1 MKKLVSTLFAASLM
15 LIGINAFAQVSVNAG
30 YLNSTQSFKDANTKS
45 VNSNGV
51 FAGVSYNIP
60 LAGGFGFAPG
70 VYYSMIT
77 KKNESSGSFMGTTIS
92 SSSTFMEHALN
103 APLYLN
109 YGIDL
114 NRDTRI
120 FIYGGPTLQFGLSST
135 TKIAGGIGEYSGD
148 NTLDNYDDLDY
159 NRFNVYLGG
168 GVGFQ
173 MSVVQITLGYDYGM
187 ANLYKGDNAIGPHRS
202 NLKHCIGYVF

>member
-1 MKKLVSTLFAASLM
+1 MKKILSTLFAASLM
-15 LIGINAFAQVSVNAG
+15 LTGFNAFAQVSVNAG
-30 YLNSTQSFKDANTKS
+30 YLNSTQRVKDSSTRS
-45 VNSNGV
+45 DNSNGV
-51 FAGVSYNIP
+51 YAGVSYNIP

-92 SSSTFMEHALN
+92 SSSTFIEHALN

-114 NRDTRI
+114 NRDSRI
-120 FIYGGPTLQFGLSST
+120 FIYGGPTFQFGLSST
-135 TKIAGGIGEYSGD
+135 TKVAGGIGEYSGD
-148 NTLDNYDDLDY
+148 TTYDNYDDAKY

-173 MSVVQITLGYDYGM
+173 MSVIQLTLGYDYGL
-187 ANLYKGDNAIGPHRS
+187 ANLYNGDTGIRIHRS
-202 NLKHCIGYVF
+202 NLKVGIGYVF